1 MAQDYGYAPAQGLG
15 RRAPPA
21 PAPVMTQRPGPQP
34 GPQLGAP
41 PAAGSAADPRDAITQ
56 ALMQIQNPPPTL
68 PQQRTL
74 PGAPMPNAPRPPGM
88 STQPNL
94 PPTGMPPGMMQ
105 QGMPQGMPAPGA
117 PGMPPQMGLG
127 AAAPGGLVQ
136 GELAPTRPN
145 PYA

>member
-21 PAPVMTQRPGPQP
+21 PAPAMAPQP
-34 GPQLGAP
+34 GMPPGAP
-41 PAAGSAADPRDAITQ
+41 PAAGGAADPRDAITQ

-68 PQQRTL
+68 PQQRTM
-74 PGAPMPNAPRPPGM
+74 PGAPMPNAPRGM
-88 STQPNL
+88 ATQPNV

-105 QGMPQGMPAPGA
+105 PPGMPPGVPPGA
-117 PGMPPQMGLG
+117 PGMPPPQGMGLG
-127 AAAPGGLVQ
+127 GAAPGGLVQ